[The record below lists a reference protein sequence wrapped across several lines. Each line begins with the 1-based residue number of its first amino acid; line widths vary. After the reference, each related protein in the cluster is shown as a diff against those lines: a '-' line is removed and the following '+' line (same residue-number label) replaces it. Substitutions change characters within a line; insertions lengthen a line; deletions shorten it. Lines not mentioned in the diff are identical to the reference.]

1 MSNVRPLKVAFV
13 TSLNRI
19 VVLSFGAALTALG
32 LGMLLSG
39 GLSLPTRSP
48 PLRFHFTGMSLLLL
62 GGSPLL
68 LGVVMLAIARGSL
81 DSASPVTRGLLG
93 AGIVLLA
100 LAFLAAPKI

>member
-13 TSLNRI
+13 TALNRI
-19 VVLSFGAALTALG
+19 VVFSFGAVLTALG
-32 LGMLLSG
+32 LGVWLSG

-48 PLRFHFTGMSLLLL
+48 PLRFHFTGMSLLFL

-68 LGVVMLAIARGSL
+68 LGVVMLAMAQGSL
-81 DSASPVTRGLLG
+81 DSASRVTRGLLG
-93 AGIVLLA
+93 AAMVLLA